1 LDRIVTQ
8 DPREGPPSP
17 IQEHYQRARERLRA
31 ARSIHRR
38 TAGEGFRWAVTI
50 ILALI
55 AAILI
60 TLYFLNWNSMRGPI
74 ARYVSYRIGRPVKIA
89 GDLKVRLFSFT
100 PRVSVDGLTIGNPP
114 WLKSPQM
121 ADAQNLTFEIRL
133 LPYLFGGQVYMP
145 LVKVDHPQ
153 ILIWRDADG
162 RTNWDFNGEKGSND
176 GMKIPPIQH
185 FIINDG
191 HLEIHDLR
199 RKLSFIGTV
208 SSQEGGKGGAA
219 FALNGDGL
227 LNNRK
232 FTAVVHGGPLIN
244 VDTTKPY
251 NFSADIHAGPTH
263 VVTQGSIT
271 HPFDLG
277 GIEAT
282 MDVAG
287 PNLSQLYYLTGL
299 AFPGTPPYHLSGHLS
314 RNNAIYKITSI
325 NGILGDT
332 DLHGDLTVDASSKI
346 PYLSGAMTSKV
357 LNFDD
362 LGPLVGAPPS
372 AKDRAKALAAG
383 ATQAE
388 VAPMKHLLPDTPLKV
403 DRLRQMNADVTY
415 SADTVKSRDFPLR
428 RALTHVVLK
437 DGVLTLNPMLFVFA
451 QGRLAGSASIDVRN
465 SVPAT
470 DIDARLTDI
479 RLEQFVSG
487 NPPPLEGLLVARAKL
502 HGTGNSIQKTANT
515 ASGKFTTIIPS
526 GKIRAAF
533 AELAGINVLNGLG
546 LLLSNDKSDTAV
558 RCAVAHFDVSKGTM
572 TAQRLVFDT
581 DPVLITG
588 KGTVALDG
596 EDMNLEFQGHPKK
609 FRILHLNA
617 PITIKGPINSPQIG
631 VDAGKALPQGG
642 IAAALAFLSP
652 LAVIIPFVDPG
663 LAKDANCAAVVAV
676 GKENGAPITSK
687 VRAQTTPAKLK

>member
-1 LDRIVTQ
+1 LDRIIAQ
-8 DPREGPPSP
+8 DPREGPPSLLRT
-17 IQEHYQRARERLRA
+17 HYQRARERLRA
-31 ARSIHRR
+31 ARAVHKP
-38 TAGEGFRWAVTI
+38 TVGEGFRWAVTI

-60 TLYFLNWNSMRGPI
+60 TLYFLDWNSMRGPI
-74 ARYVSYRIGRPVKIA
+74 ARYVSHRIGRPVKIA
-89 GDLKVRLFSFT
+89 GDLKVHLFTFT
-100 PRVSVDGLTIGNPP
+100 PRVSVNGLTIGNPP

-121 ADAQNLTFEIRL
+121 ADAQNLTFKVRL
-133 LPYLFGGQVYMP
+133 LPYLFGGQIYMP
-145 LVKVDHPQ
+145 LVKVDRPQ
-153 ILIWRDADG
+153 ILIWRDATG
-162 RTNWDFNGEKGSND
+162 RTNWDFNGEKGSSE

-199 RKLSFIGTV
+199 RKLNFTGTV
-208 SSQEGGKGGAA
+208 SSHEGGHGGAA
-219 FALNGDGL
+219 FELNGAGL

-244 VDTTKPY
+244 VDVTKPY
-251 NFSADIHAGPTH
+251 DFSADVHAGPTH
-263 VVTQGSIT
+263 VVAKGAIT

-277 GIEAT
+277 GIETAL
-282 MDVAG
+282 DVSG

-314 RNNAIYKITSI
+314 RNDAIYKISGI
-325 NGILGDT
+325 NGTLGDT
-332 DLHGDLTVDASSKI
+332 DLHGDLMVDASGKI
-346 PYLSGAMTSKV
+346 PYLSGALTSKV

-362 LGPLVGAPPS
+362 LGPLVGAPPA

-415 SADTVKSRDFPLR
+415 SAEMVKSQDFPLR
-428 RALTHVVLK
+428 QASTHVVLK
-437 DGVLTLNPMLFVFA
+437 DGVLTLNPMSFTFV
-451 QGRLAGSASIDVRN
+451 QGKLAGLARIDASKA
-465 SVPAT
+465 VPVT
-470 DIDARLTDI
+470 NIDARLTDI
-479 RLEQFVSG
+479 RLEQFVSSK
-487 NPPPLEGLLVARAKL
+487 PPAVEGLLVARAQL
-502 HGTGNSIQKTANT
+502 TGTGNSIQKAANT
-515 ASGKFTTIIPS
+515 ANGKFTTIIPS
-526 GKIRAAF
+526 GEIRAAF

-546 LLLSNDKSDTAV
+546 LLLSDNKSDTAV
-558 RCAVAHFDVSKGTM
+558 RCAIAHFSVDKGTM
-572 TAQRLVFDT
+572 TARDFVFDT

-596 EDMNLEFQGHPKK
+596 ENMDLEIQGHPKK
-609 FRILHLNA
+609 FRILHLHA
-617 PITIKGPINSPQIG
+617 PITIKGPVDNPRIG

-652 LAVIIPFVDPG
+652 VAAILPFVDPG
-663 LAKDANCAAVVAV
+663 LAKDANCTALVDQ
-676 GKENGAPITSK
+676 GKQRGAPITRK
-687 VRAQTTPAKLK
+687 VRAQTTPTKPK